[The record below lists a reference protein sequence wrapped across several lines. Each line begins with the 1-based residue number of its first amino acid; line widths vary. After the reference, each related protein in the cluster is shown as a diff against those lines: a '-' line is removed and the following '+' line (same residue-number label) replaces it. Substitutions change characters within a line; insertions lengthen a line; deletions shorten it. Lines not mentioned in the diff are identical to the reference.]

1 MTAREDFLS
10 WLAATQGTR
19 VDDPAEVMRQAQHV
33 ANGDGVSLP
42 VPGVNGPGD
51 DMDTARQAEAARR
64 GYTGADADEYM
75 GILHGT
81 TPAEIAAYA
90 EKLDRLHR

>member
-64 GYTGADADEYM
+64 GYSGSQADDYM
-75 GILHGT
+75 SLLKGD
-81 TPAEIAAYA
+81 TPAEVAASA
-90 EKLDRLHR
+90 AKLDRLFR